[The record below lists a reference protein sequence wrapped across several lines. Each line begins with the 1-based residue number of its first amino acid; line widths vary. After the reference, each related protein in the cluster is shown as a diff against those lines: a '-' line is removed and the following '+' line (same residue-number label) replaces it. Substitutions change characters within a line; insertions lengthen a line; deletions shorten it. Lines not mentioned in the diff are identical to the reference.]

1 MKKIILSGLF
11 FSLISL
17 TAQGQAVKSELFK
30 SKKAAVSQSNTA
42 TDTHKFLENNIITS
56 STHSSNLITNKCDQ
70 GDITTNSFD
79 NGLNITETTLF
90 RVAAGF
96 TVDPSTIFT
105 VDTIT
110 VDVNQPELPDSVT
123 FNFREDNNGEPGTI
137 VQTLTTIHTDS
148 NQYGMAFGDPIYHL
162 TFDLS
167 SNPLIF
173 TQGDYWMEVTMTVPS
188 GTTVWWL
195 ASEVGSHPIIPM
207 NSPDGGATWDPL
219 IDTYMIFNLSG
230 TCDPDTTPPSEYCIP
245 GANCED
251 NDMITNVTFREI
263 DNTTGC
269 SPDGYEDFTHMT
281 ATVAP
286 GDSYPVF
293 VTVGSGWYERVSLWI
308 DWDQNEVFDAS
319 DYVGEIEDGGQGVT
333 LEDMITIP
341 AGTPDGEY
349 RMRFGLL
356 AAGQTGTAPD
366 DPCYN
371 NPADYGEFEDYT
383 LVVDSAMIGI
393 ADITRYG
400 FSYYPNPA
408 NDILYLSTDK
418 PIVSVVGYN
427 MLGQLLIS
435 DNHYSNNQIDVGS
448 LPAGAYLFYVTFDN
462 GEKESFRVLVK

>member
-42 TDTHKFLENNIITS
+42 TDTHKFLENNSITS

-207 NSPDGGATWDPL
+207 NSLDGGATWDPL
-219 IDTYMIFNLSG
+219 IDTY
-230 TCDPDTTPPSEYCIP
+230 
-245 GANCED
+245 
-251 NDMITNVTFREI
+251 
-263 DNTTGC
+263 
-269 SPDGYEDFTHMT
+269 
-281 ATVAP
+281 
-286 GDSYPVF
+286 
-293 VTVGSGWYERVSLWI
+293 
-308 DWDQNEVFDAS
+308 
-319 DYVGEIEDGGQGVT
+319 
-333 LEDMITIP
+333 
-341 AGTPDGEY
+341 
-349 RMRFGLL
+349 
-356 AAGQTGTAPD
+356 
-366 DPCYN
+366 
-371 NPADYGEFEDYT
+371 
-383 LVVDSAMIGI
+383 
-393 ADITRYG
+393 
-400 FSYYPNPA
+400 
-408 NDILYLSTDK
+408 
-418 PIVSVVGYN
+418 
-427 MLGQLLIS
+427 
-435 DNHYSNNQIDVGS
+435 
-448 LPAGAYLFYVTFDN
+448 
-462 GEKESFRVLVK
+462 

>member
-42 TDTHKFLENNIITS
+42 TDTHKFLENNTITS
-56 STHSSNLITNKCDQ
+56 SIHSSNLITNKCDQ

-230 TCDPDTTPPSEYCIP
+230 TCDPDLNPPSGYCIP

-251 NDMITNVTFREI
+251 DDVITNVTFREI
-263 DNTTGC
+263 NNPTGC
-269 SPDGYEDFTHMT
+269 SPDGYGDYTHLT

-286 GDSYPVF
+286 GDSYPIS

-308 DWDQNEVFDAS
+308 DWNQDEVFDAS
-319 DYVGEIEDGGQGVT
+319 EYVGEIDNGGQGVT
-333 LEDMITIP
+333 LEDIITIP
-341 AGTPDGEY
+341 VGADDGQY
-349 RMRFGLL
+349 RMRLALL
-356 AAGQTGTAPD
+356 ATGQNEPAPD
-366 DPCYN
+366 DPCLFDLDY
-371 NPADYGEFEDYT
+371 YGEFEDYT
-383 LVVDSAMIGI
+383 LVVDSTIIGI
-393 ADITRYG
+393 GDLSLTE

-408 NDILYLSTDK
+408 NDVLYLNANR
-418 PIVSVVGYN
+418 PIISVSGYN

-435 DNHYSNNQIDVGS
+435 DQHFSNNQIDVGS
-448 LPAGAYLFYVTFDN
+448 LPAGAYLFYITFDN